1 MSLIV
6 HLSHLPT
13 SCGTQLVLELP
24 TLRASPCIVY
34 LKRQHL
40 LLALAGHLAH
50 LLGWFPKP
58 ELGER
63 PGILAVTRCLLKLA
77 RKRQS
82 PGFLSL
88 PGLGFA
94 PPFMGHPTDRGN
106 FYPYLGGH
114 TKNLTIKTGLS

>member
-24 TLRASPCIVY
+24 TLHASPLHSLSEKASPVT
-34 LKRQHL
+34 RPGRAPGSPARMVSQ
-40 LLALAGHLAH
+40 ARTG
-50 LLGWFPKP
+50 
-58 ELGER
+58 GEA
-63 PGILAVTRCLLKLA
+63 GILAVTWCLLKLV
-77 RKRQS
+77 RKRQF

-94 PPFMGHPTDRGN
+94 TPFVGHPTDRGN